1 MAQRIIVKDLLEDK
15 EKIVSSIQEVVKF
28 MVMQTQCLLIR
39 SRLSTQE
46 YVKLETLESVSDEI
60 VLLNRFKVTSE
71 NGA

>member
-1 MAQRIIVKDLLEDK
+1 MAQHIIVKDLLEDK
-15 EKIVSSIQEVVKF
+15 EKIVNSIQEVIKF

-46 YVKLETLESVSDEI
+46 YIKLETLESVSDEI

-71 NGA
+71 NGV

>member
-15 EKIVSSIQEVVKF
+15 EKIVSSIQEVIKF

>member
-1 MAQRIIVKDLLEDK
+1 MAQRIIIKDLLEDK
-15 EKIVSSIQEVVKF
+15 EKIVSSIQEVIKF